1 MAKKTA
7 KPAPNDRL
15 GARKDVTIDAV
26 EPEQARRDIA
36 RLITAPEFAA
46 ARTIQ
51 AAEGRQG
58 YGAQLDTLELV
69 ASLRARSDK
78 VNANDLGDVERML
91 ANQATALQSLF
102 VRLAERGLCQTVV
115 PVMESLMK
123 LSLRAQAQCRA
134 TLETLANVK
143 NPPVVLARQANIAQQ
158 QQVNNHAPAVPTRA
172 RELEP
177 THNELLESLP
187 DERLDFGTQGA
198 ASGADSQLATVGT
211 VHRPQ
216 D

>member
-102 VRLAERGLCQTVV
+102 VRLAERSMNAELL
-115 PVMESLMK
+115 PHYEAHMRLA
-123 LSLRAQAQCRA
+123 LRAQSQCRA
-134 TLETLANVK
+134 TLETLAAIK
-143 NPPVVLARQANIAQQ
+143 NPPVVFARQANIASGP
-158 QQVNNHAPAVPTRA
+158 QQVNNNAAVPTRA
-172 RELEP
+172 REVSP
-177 THNELLESLP
+177 AHNELLEQAP
-187 DERLDFGTQGA
+187 HERLEFGTQGA

>member
-1 MAKKTA
+1 MAKPKA
-7 KPAPNDRL
+7 AAPDPNNI
-15 GARKDVTIDAV
+15 GARKEMTIAAAT
-26 EPEQARRDIA
+26 PEQARRDIA

-91 ANQATALQSLF
+91 ANQATTLQSLF
-102 VRLAERGLCQTVV
+102 VRLAERGMNAELL
-115 PVMESLMK
+115 PHYEAHMRLA
-123 LSLRAQAQCRA
+123 LRAQSQCRA
-134 TLETLANVK
+134 TLETLATIK
-143 NPPVVLARQANIAQQ
+143 NPPIVFARQANIAQQ
-158 QQVNNHAPAVPTRA
+158 QQVNNGPAVPTRA
-172 RELEP
+172 REVSP
-177 THNELLESLP
+177 AHNELLEQAP
-187 DERLDFGTQGA
+187 HERLEFGTQGA